1 MGRAFVAVRD
11 GEVAAESLGVDLLRT
26 KALAFGISGFYAG
39 VAGGLYSAML
49 NFVAPEGFDLFQM
62 VLQKAMIVVGGL
74 GSITGSLLGAG
85 VIIVLLEALRA
96 FKGLQEIVFGGL
108 LVFFVLFMRGGLIAV
123 IKRHLSGWE
132 EPLRMAGPAAAAPEP
147 AANPGARERGRPMSA
162 TVLSVRDLHIG
173 FGGVRVLE
181 GIDLDVKQGEIRG
194 LIGPNGA
201 GKTTLLNV
209 ICGIHRPQRGDVFL
223 DGSSIVGLKP
233 SAIAQRGLGRTF
245 QTSQLFRGMTV
256 LENMMTGLHR
266 RNRTGLFS
274 AGLDLKRRR
283 REEAGMEEAAR
294 SSLAFVGMSQFADRQ
309 ATALSFGQQ
318 RLVEIARTLIGE
330 PKIVLMDE
338 PAVGLS
344 ANRLTELDALL
355 RRIRDQKGVTLI
367 LIEHVIR
374 LVMGVC
380 DQVTVLS
387 SGRRIADG
395 PPQAIREDRHV
406 IEAYLGKELRAR
418 HQAS

>member
-1 MGRAFVAVRD
+1 M
-11 GEVAAESLGVDLLRT
+11 
-26 KALAFGISGFYAG
+26 
-39 VAGGLYSAML
+39 
-49 NFVAPEGFDLFQM
+49 N
-62 VLQKAMIVVGGL
+62 
-74 GSITGSLLGAG
+74 
-85 VIIVLLEALRA
+85 
-96 FKGLQEIVFGGL
+96 
-108 LVFFVLFMRGGLIAV
+108 
-123 IKRHLSGWE
+123 
-132 EPLRMAGPAAAAPEP
+132 
-147 AANPGARERGRPMSA
+147 A
-162 TVLSVRDLHIG
+162 TVLSVRDLHMS
-173 FGGVRVLE
+173 FGGVKVLD
-181 GIDLDVKQGEIRG
+181 GIDLDVKPGEIRG

-209 ICGIHRPQRGDVFL
+209 ICGIHRPQKGDVVL
-223 DGSSIVGLKP
+223 DGTSVVGRKP
-233 SAIAQRGLGRTF
+233 STIARLGLGRTF

-266 RNRTGLFS
+266 RGRAGLFA
-274 AGLDLKRRR
+274 AGFDLKRRR
-283 REEAGMEEAAR
+283 TEETQMEETAR
-294 SSLAFVGMSQFADRQ
+294 SALAFVGMSEFAERP
-309 ATALSFGQQ
+309 AAALSFGQQ
-318 RLVEIARTLIGE
+318 RVVEIARTLIGE
-330 PKIVLMDE
+330 PKIVLLDE

-344 ANRLTELDALL
+344 ANRLAELDTLL

-395 PPQAIREDRHV
+395 PPDAVRSDRNV

>member
-1 MGRAFVAVRD
+1 
-11 GEVAAESLGVDLLRT
+11 
-26 KALAFGISGFYAG
+26 
-39 VAGGLYSAML
+39 
-49 NFVAPEGFDLFQM
+49 
-62 VLQKAMIVVGGL
+62 
-74 GSITGSLLGAG
+74 
-85 VIIVLLEALRA
+85 
-96 FKGLQEIVFGGL
+96 
-108 LVFFVLFMRGGLIAV
+108 
-123 IKRHLSGWE
+123 
-132 EPLRMAGPAAAAPEP
+132 
-147 AANPGARERGRPMSA
+147 MSA

-283 REEAGMEEAAR
+283 REEAKMEEAAR

-395 PPQAIREDRHV
+395 PPQAIREDRQV

>member
-1 MGRAFVAVRD
+1 
-11 GEVAAESLGVDLLRT
+11 
-26 KALAFGISGFYAG
+26 
-39 VAGGLYSAML
+39 
-49 NFVAPEGFDLFQM
+49 
-62 VLQKAMIVVGGL
+62 
-74 GSITGSLLGAG
+74 
-85 VIIVLLEALRA
+85 
-96 FKGLQEIVFGGL
+96 
-108 LVFFVLFMRGGLIAV
+108 
-123 IKRHLSGWE
+123 
-132 EPLRMAGPAAAAPEP
+132 
-147 AANPGARERGRPMSA
+147 MSA
-162 TVLSVRDLHIG
+162 ALLSVRNLHIG
-173 FGGVRVLE
+173 FGGVKVLD
-181 GIDLDVKQGEIRG
+181 GIGLDVRQGEIRG

-209 ICGIHRPQRGDVFL
+209 ICGIHRPQSGDVL
-223 DGSSIVGLKP
+223 LNGTSIVGRKP
-233 SAIAQRGLGRTF
+233 SAIARQGLGRTF

-266 RNRTGLFS
+266 RGRTGLFA
-274 AGLDLKRRR
+274 AGFNSGRRR
-283 REEAGMEEAAR
+283 AEEAQMEEAALGA
-294 SSLAFVGMSQFADRQ
+294 LAFVGISQFAERP

-318 RLVEIARTLIGE
+318 RLVEIARTLIGD

-344 ANRLTELDALL
+344 ANRLAELDTLL

-374 LVMGVC
+374 LVMDVC

-395 PPQAIREDRHV
+395 SPQAVRNDRNV

>member
-1 MGRAFVAVRD
+1 M
-11 GEVAAESLGVDLLRT
+11 S
-26 KALAFGISGFYAG
+26 
-39 VAGGLYSAML
+39 
-49 NFVAPEGFDLFQM
+49 
-62 VLQKAMIVVGGL
+62 
-74 GSITGSLLGAG
+74 
-85 VIIVLLEALRA
+85 EAL
-96 FKGLQEIVFGGL
+96 
-108 LVFFVLFMRGGLIAV
+108 
-123 IKRHLSGWE
+123 
-132 EPLRMAGPAAAAPEP
+132 
-147 AANPGARERGRPMSA
+147 
-162 TVLSVRDLHIG
+162 LSVRGVHMS
-173 FGGVRVLE
+173 FGGVKVLD
-181 GIDLDVKQGEIRG
+181 GIDLDVKRGEIRG

-209 ICGIHRPQRGDVFL
+209 ICGLHRPQRGNVLL
-223 DGSSIVGLKP
+223 DGRPIVGRKA
-233 SAIAQRGLGRTF
+233 SAIARLGLGRTF

-266 RNRTGLFS
+266 KSRTGLIA
-274 AGLDLKRRR
+274 AGFDLDRRR
-283 REEAGMEEAAR
+283 REERQMEAAAR
-294 SSLAFVGMSQFADRQ
+294 EALAFVGMAEFAERP

-318 RLVEIARTLIGE
+318 RVVEIARTLIGE
-330 PKIVLMDE
+330 PAIVLMDE

-344 ANRLTELDALL
+344 ANRLDELDALL

-395 PPQAIREDRHV
+395 PPEAIRNDSAV
-406 IEAYLGKELRAR
+406 IEAYLGKELSAR